1 MLSKWSAKQNR
12 RKKLQQR
19 LPRRLWSSTKLGRAV
34 LAAEQAA
41 LEQQNSSINQVIVEL
56 AALELPAALSG
67 DGISIRAANS
77 SWQVPLLASLESL
90 PLVSR
95 SVDVVIWRYLDL
107 EWRTRRRLLADIVR
121 VLVPGGTL
129 ITVAL
134 NPLDPRVW
142 GLTGISNVSS
152 QSAGSVNSIAK
163 ALGMQI
169 VSNHWYGPGWW
180 RLRPLQISRLQKNR
194 LGGSGLPYLQR
205 VRRRSAQPAVALTR
219 SPVSRSGIKG

>member
-1 MLSKWSAKQNR
+1 M
-12 RKKLQQR
+12 
-19 LPRRLWSSTKLGRAV
+19 LGRAV

-41 LEQQNSSINQVIVEL
+41 LKQPSPSINQVSVEL
-56 AALELPAALSG
+56 VALELPVALKSE
-67 DGISIRAANS
+67 GISLRAAAS

-142 GLTGISNVSS
+142 SLTGISNVSS
-152 QSAGSVNSIAK
+152 QSAASVNSIAK
-163 ALGMQI
+163 ALGMQV
-169 VSNHWYGPGWW
+169 VSHHWYGPGWW
-180 RLRPLQISRLQKNR
+180 RLRPLQISYLQKNR
-194 LGGSGLPYLQR
+194 LGGSGQPYLR
-205 VRRRSAQPAVALTR
+205 RARRRAAQPAVALSR
-219 SPVSRSGIKG
+219 SSVYRSGIKG